1 MPRIPGA
8 ANREDAPLVR
18 VVRDAICGVDEFG
31 RLSKTAAATLRKALG
46 QIPKKE
52 LHRWRVDLVGS
63 LGPFEELPENA
74 QRAIV
79 ETITDYDGSRTRGH
93 ELGVWHRALLRL
105 LWRVKHWAYGLK
117 PAHSRIV
124 RAARQVADVM
134 AFGARKG
141 PAQALHTLHDRWL
154 YLKGRFSARPSLQAA
169 FSLSGIQPPQLA
181 VCFATGIPQRPRYR
195 GYWNDPSRHNTVGIV
210 AGVDFIPTTE
220 GCWYVESNL
229 DLAQRPERSALYER
243 DPFVNNLLD
252 FAVRHGYSRL
262 VLMDNNSSGV
272 DPVMASQ
279 YTAGAEERNLD
290 VTLVDRVN
298 TPGSHRM
305 RSYGIP
311 PIDQDDTLVVR
322 LKSYPTSLDN
332 LFDLKRACSRA
343 LELYRLATGDS
354 DLLLPASSAD
364 PILGEVDAD
373 DPYPNVVYKL
383 PELDQARGVY
393 FLKARSVEHAREL
406 ADEAVQTSS
415 HRGLQERILFAMTG
429 RSGLFQPYVKSSLL
443 PDRRLYIIRAHVLI
457 TPVGVE
463 MLSAHRVVT
472 GTGIPGSLP
481 FGVVADTRPY
491 LVNFSANSRYEI
503 VPSDEESAA
512 TRAALAVGRG
522 LAWAAEY
529 GFETA

>member
-1 MPRIPGA
+1 
-8 ANREDAPLVR
+8 
-18 VVRDAICGVDEFG
+18 
-31 RLSKTAAATLRKALG
+31 
-46 QIPKKE
+46 
-52 LHRWRVDLVGS
+52 
-63 LGPFEELPENA
+63 
-74 QRAIV
+74 
-79 ETITDYDGSRTRGH
+79 
-93 ELGVWHRALLRL
+93 
-105 LWRVKHWAYGLK
+105 
-117 PAHSRIV
+117 
-124 RAARQVADVM
+124 
-134 AFGARKG
+134 
-141 PAQALHTLHDRWL
+141 
-154 YLKGRFSARPSLQAA
+154 
-169 FSLSGIQPPQLA
+169 
-181 VCFATGIPQRPRYR
+181 
-195 GYWNDPSRHNTVGIV
+195 
-210 AGVDFIPTTE
+210 
-220 GCWYVESNL
+220 
-229 DLAQRPERSALYER
+229 
-243 DPFVNNLLD
+243 
-252 FAVRHGYSRL
+252 
-262 VLMDNNSSGV
+262 
-272 DPVMASQ
+272 
-279 YTAGAEERNLD
+279 
-290 VTLVDRVN
+290 
-298 TPGSHRM
+298 M